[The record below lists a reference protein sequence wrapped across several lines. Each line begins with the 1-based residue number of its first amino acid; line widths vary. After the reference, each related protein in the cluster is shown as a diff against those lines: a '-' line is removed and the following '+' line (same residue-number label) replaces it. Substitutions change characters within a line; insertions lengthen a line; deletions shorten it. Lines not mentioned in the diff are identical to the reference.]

1 MTASSSSG
9 NKSFKLHGYKHQ
21 GDRVD
26 ISCGCPDVCSGEK
39 RRTKY
44 LNMSISKAH
53 KVVITTSPGLKDTWM
68 RQWENVLF
76 EVIQF
81 VWTKTDM

>member
-1 MTASSSSG
+1 MAINIKATAWIFHAVALMFVVERKEG
-9 NKSFKLHGYKHQ
+9 
-21 GDRVD
+21 
-26 ISCGCPDVCSGEK
+26 
-39 RRTKY
+39 TKY